1 MREKWIFCD
10 LVPYLMSIEC
20 QYSRHN
26 QVKNYSHAIEKI
38 WSDCE
43 PAFRTSFPASE
54 DQDMNEYKL
63 DTLAN
68 KVNLKRT
75 KLFIHASFRILDRQY
90 ICSYEERYHE
100 TLVLLTERCK

>member
-1 MREKWIFCD
+1 
-10 LVPYLMSIEC
+10 
-20 QYSRHN
+20 
-26 QVKNYSHAIEKI
+26 
-38 WSDCE
+38 
-43 PAFRTSFPASE
+43 
-54 DQDMNEYKL
+54 MNEYKL

-100 TLVLLTERCK
+100 TLVLLTERCKWFNCICACHLASWLDIGNIELVWSTHADSQEDKISEHDQDEAHELVDEEHQA